1 MFISFIFLIHAH
13 SLYGCVDSVL
23 QPVFYVPFASC
34 WFCCCS
40 CRFLFT
46 VVVVVVWVCR
56 VVFARCVAPYCAASA
71 LLLYYDCFVL
81 DFFCCIFLFFLFYLF
96 DVVGVTRVVLVW

>member
-13 SLYGCVDSVL
+13 TLYGCVDSVL

-34 WFCCCS
+34 WFCC
-40 CRFLFT
+40 FLFT
-46 VVVVVVWVCR
+46 VVVVVWVCR

-81 DFFCCIFLFFLFYLF
+81 DFFCCILFFFFILPF
-96 DVVGVTRVVLVW
+96 